1 MEFELGQTYSGYQ
14 FLDVVRRSRGAVQYR
29 VQNTLAQ
36 RVESLHALTSAAAD
50 DPDAAERFL
59 REVRIRAR
67 ISHPHIVTFYTAAP
81 IEGRMAMTT
90 ELPDSLSLAERLK
103 LGPLPWR
110 EALDTTRQLLDALAC
125 IHQQSFVHCDIT
137 PENILFG
144 PGGCCKLADFSLAR
158 PLDPA
163 HNSESGAVVG
173 NPRYISPEQ
182 VKGECHLDQRSDLY
196 SLGVVLYEMLCGR
209 PPFES
214 RSQFELMMAHVN
226 QSPAPPS
233 RLHAMLP
240 QFLDAVVLKALAK
253 DAGDRYPS
261 AAAFADAIAQIAGR
275 ESLEPEPPAAASA
288 GVVRSAP
295 AHMAPEAAP
304 APPATSIPS
313 SVPPPQVAALLAEAV
328 APPVCPIVPEP
339 AVSAESAPMIAAAE
353 APEAAPSP
361 AIVPALEAVPEPA
374 PAIADAAAPSA
385 VAPAPEVAP
394 ETALASA
401 IVSELDAVPDAA
413 EPPLAIVPE
422 LEVIP
427 EPVLAIAD
435 AATMPEAA
443 TVPTPEAAP
452 EAAATIAE
460 VAEPTSATVP
470 ELEAV
475 PEAAAPP
482 SATVA
487 EPEAAPEAAAAPAIV
502 AELAAAPELAP
513 AIADAAA
520 APDPAS
526 EPETSPP
533 AALPP
538 GEAAVIAAAAEPAP
552 AVAPPDALHN
562 TLWAAAAMV
571 AEAASTHPAPPSPA
585 APPPLPLAA
594 LPPSPDPVP
603 APPPAPQP
611 APAPVAIPA
620 FMTNLR
626 HAPDSLQWAFFGG
639 TAAFLGIVWAA
650 IWFAAGK

>member
-81 IEGRMAMTT
+81 VEGRMAMTT

-110 EALDTTRQLLDALAC
+110 EALDTTRQLLDALPC

-196 SLGVVLYEMLCGR
+196 SLGVVLYEMLCGL

-275 ESLEPEPPAAASA
+275 ESLEPEPPAAPSA

-313 SVPPPQVAALLAEAV
+313 SVPPPQAAALVAEAV

-374 PAIADAAAPSA
+374 PSSAIVPELAAVPELAPAIADTAAAAPSA
-385 VAPAPEVAP
+385 VVPA
-394 ETALASA
+394 
-401 IVSELDAVPDAA
+401 
-413 EPPLAIVPE
+413 
-422 LEVIP
+422 
-427 EPVLAIAD
+427 
-435 AATMPEAA
+435 
-443 TVPTPEAAP
+443 PEAAP
-452 EAAATIAE
+452 EAAPA
-460 VAEPTSATVP
+460 SATVP
-470 ELEAV
+470 
-475 PEAAAPP
+475 
-482 SATVA
+482 
-487 EPEAAPEAAAAPAIV
+487 
-502 AELAAAPELAP
+502 ELAAAPELAP
-513 AIADAAA
+513 PIADAAA

-526 EPETSPP
+526 EPETSPL

-603 APPPAPQP
+603 APPPTPE
-611 APAPVAIPA
+611 PAPVAIPA

>member
-36 RVESLHALTSAAAD
+36 RVESLHALTGAAAD

-275 ESLEPEPPAAASA
+275 ESLEPEPPAAPSA

-374 PAIADAAAPSA
+374 PAIADAAA
-385 VAPAPEVAP
+385 
-394 ETALASA
+394 
-401 IVSELDAVPDAA
+401 
-413 EPPLAIVPE
+413 
-422 LEVIP
+422 
-427 EPVLAIAD
+427 
-435 AATMPEAA
+435 
-443 TVPTPEAAP
+443 
-452 EAAATIAE
+452 
-460 VAEPTSATVP
+460 
-470 ELEAV
+470 
-475 PEAAAPP
+475 
-482 SATVA
+482 
-487 EPEAAPEAAAAPAIV
+487 
-502 AELAAAPELAP
+502 
-513 AIADAAA
+513 

-603 APPPAPQP
+603 APPPTPE
-611 APAPVAIPA
+611 PAPVAIPA